1 LQAKR
6 RLLDV
11 CQFDHDGIVYA
22 IAHAAY
28 QGLVQIVVSGYSH
41 RRRAALWCFI
51 RFAWRRPDGAG
62 ETCGCSAVSLR
73 EKWMVKRS
81 VDLQVLPS
89 PGLQDAPVLD
99 LMCSHF
105 VLTLAARQG
114 PRFNVRRDLNGL
126 LALAGRHL
134 AWPAPVMQRVREFL
148 GRRCKDNEFWRG
160 HEALSTRAF
169 LDRHGVWRGPYEEGT
184 LFFYLDEYAKD
195 QPKDLLSVLAVT
207 GEWLTQALKKQSTLV
222 EKNIDDL
229 SNLLQLNKAE
239 RALLLYGTL
248 ARYQRDLRSI
258 LVEFKVNN
266 APEAYAAIA
275 EVAGVNAVEVGE
287 ALRAGSRLERIGLVE
302 NLISEHNITDLAD
315 LMKVSEKLPPVLMR
329 EYRDQAELMAVFTR
343 PSSKSALNLTDF
355 SFVAEDAQVLLSLLR
370 NAVERKEPGVNVLLY
385 GPPGTGKTELAKV
398 VAQAAGLELFEVE
411 YADRDGNSLSG
422 RDRYRSLQIAQVF
435 LKGSAQAALLFDEV
449 EDVFPPI
456 SSEAAQLLAR
466 AEQVAAPASGS
477 VSGKAWVNQI
487 LESNP
492 VPTLW
497 VTNRIEQID
506 PAFRRRF
513 AYHLELKSPPP
524 GAREGLVRKTLQGVT
539 VSDAFVARLTERKGL
554 TPAQIRT
561 AVRFAG
567 LATSEQVSLES
578 LIERQLKNAD
588 LALGNHSGH
597 GGLRAS
603 VTTYDLGMLNVETR
617 FELPRVVAA
626 LKSRGHGTLCFY
638 GAPGTGKTALA
649 EHIARSLERPLLVK
663 QASDLMSKYVGETEQ
678 HMAAMFREAEA
689 EKAVL
694 LLDEADSFLQDRRG
708 AQRTYEVTE
717 VNEMLQGMERY
728 NGIFICTTNL
738 LDRIDQ
744 AALRRFT
751 FKIKFKP
758 LTREQRETMFVTE
771 ALAGQGEA
779 LTPELSARLARL
791 EQLCPGD
798 FAAVKRQVEI
808 LDAAFTADEFL
819 NQLEAEH
826 RIKPEVRDARAM
838 GFLQ

>member
-1 LQAKR
+1 
-6 RLLDV
+6 
-11 CQFDHDGIVYA
+11 
-22 IAHAAY
+22 
-28 QGLVQIVVSGYSH
+28 
-41 RRRAALWCFI
+41 
-51 RFAWRRPDGAG
+51 
-62 ETCGCSAVSLR
+62 
-73 EKWMVKRS
+73 MVKRLVS
-81 VDLQVLPS
+81 DSATAPLIPS
-89 PGLQDAPVLD
+89 PGLKTAPVLD

-105 VLTLAARQG
+105 VLTLVARQG
-114 PRFNVRRDLNGL
+114 AKFNVRRDLNSL
-126 LALAGRHL
+126 LAMAGRHL
-134 AWPAPVMQRVREFL
+134 VWPQPVLLRLREFL
-148 GRRCKDNEFWRG
+148 DRRCKDNEFWRG
-160 HEALSTRAF
+160 HSALGTAEF
-169 LDRHGVWRGPYEEGT
+169 LERHGVWRGPYEEGT

-195 QPKDLLSVLAVT
+195 QPKDLLAALAVT
-207 GEWLTQALKKQSTLV
+207 GEWLTHALKKQSTLV
-222 EKNIDDL
+222 EKNIDAL
-229 SNLLQLNKAE
+229 SGLLQLNKAE

-248 ARYQRDLRSI
+248 ARYQRDLRTI
-258 LVEFKVNN
+258 LVEVKVNN

-275 EVAGVNAVEVGE
+275 EVAGVSAAEVGE
-287 ALRAGSRLERIGLVE
+287 ALRAGCRLERIGLVE

-329 EYRDQAELMAVFTR
+329 EYRDQSELMAVFTR
-343 PSSKSALNLTDF
+343 PATKSALALADF
-355 SFVAEDAQVLLSLLR
+355 TFVADDTQVLVSLLR
-370 NAVERKEPGVNVLLY
+370 NAVARKEPGVNVLMY
-385 GPPGTGKTELAKV
+385 GPPGTGKTELARV
-398 VAQAAGLELFEVE
+398 VAQAAGLDLFEVE

-435 LKGSAQAALLFDEV
+435 LKGSVQAALLFDEV

-456 SSEAAQLLAR
+456 SSEAAQLMAR
-466 AEQVAAPASGS
+466 AEQVAAPGTAS

-487 LESNP
+487 LESNN
-492 VPTLW
+492 VPTIW

-524 GAREGLVRKTLQGVT
+524 GAREGLVRKTLEGVQ
-539 VSDAFVARLTERKGL
+539 VSDAFVAKLTERKGL

-567 LATSEQVSLES
+567 LVASPADTSFES
-578 LIERQLKNAD
+578 LIDRQLKNAD
-588 LALGNHSGH
+588 TALGN
-597 GGLRAS
+597 RAADQADRPS
-603 VTTYDLGMLNVETR
+603 ATAYSLDMLNVESR
-617 FELPRVVAA
+617 FDIPRIVQA
-626 LKSRGHGTLCFY
+626 LKARGHGTLCFY
-638 GAPGTGKTALA
+638 GPPGTGKTALA
-649 EHIARSLERPLLVK
+649 EHIAKALDQPLIIK

-728 NGIFICTTNL
+728 RGIFVCTTNL

-751 FKIKFKP
+751 FKIQFKP
-758 LTREQRETMFVTE
+758 LLRAQREAMFSTE
-771 ALAGQGEA
+771 ALAGDASA
-779 LTPELSARLARL
+779 LTDALKTRLAKL

-808 LDAAFTADEFL
+808 LDSALSPEEFMD
-819 NQLEAEH
+819 QLEAEH
-826 RIKPEVRDARAM
+826 RIKPEVREARGM
-838 GFLQ
+838 GFMP